1 MVSLQDRKCGHIK
14 NIPVEEDPGR
24 AQLKYGDLIQFDPIE
39 SVVQLRDADKSSAA
53 HTLVNTYVISEEMAE
68 RLTQLVIPQMQFDQ
82 PVDNKGLLVVGNYGT
97 GKSHLMSVVSSL
109 AADASLLEGLNHA
122 GVRDTASQIAGRFKV
137 IRTEIG
143 ATTMSLRDILVAE
156 LEEHLEK
163 LGVEYVFPEAGTITS
178 HKRAFEDMMAKF
190 GEVFPEHGLLLV
202 VDELLDYLRTR
213 KDQELILDLNF
224 LREVGEV
231 CKDLRFRFMAGVQ
244 EAIFDSPRFAFVADS
259 IRRVKDRFE
268 QILIARNDV
277 KFVVAERLLKK
288 TTEQQAKIRDY
299 LMPFAKY
306 YGGLNERMDEFVRL
320 FPVHP
325 DYIDTFERVTVVEK
339 REVLKTLSMGM
350 KGILGKDVPQDE
362 PGLIAF
368 DSYWGTLKQNA
379 SFRAIP
385 EIRAVIDCS
394 QVLESRIENAITR
407 KQYKPMALRL
417 IHALSVHRL
426 TTGDIYAPMGASAEE
441 LRDRLCLF
449 DPLIAELGSD
459 EPDKDLQTHVETVL
473 REIHK
478 TVSGQ
483 FISFNADNRQFY
495 LDLKKTDD
503 FDALID
509 KRAESLGQ
517 AQLDRFYYEA
527 LKRVMECQDATYV
540 TGYKIWQ
547 HELVWQEHKAARSGY
562 LFFGAPNERS
572 TAVPQRDFYL
582 YFIQPNDPPRF
593 KDDKVNDEIFFRLK
607 GTDEEFQTALKSYAA
622 ALDLAATSSG
632 HAKAT
637 YESKANGFLKK
648 LVQWLQKHMSDAF
661 EVTYQ
666 GRAKSMTEW
675 AKGKSIRDLSGLSP
689 HETINFRDLVNTIAG
704 VCLAPN
710 FENQAPDYPF
720 FSVLITGNNRAQ
732 AAQDALRAIAGQN
745 RTKQATAVL
754 DALELLNGDNFAG
767 REIGRPEGARRG
779 AAMDGGYQK
788 IDPYKSKYTKFILDT
803 VKAKGHGQVVNR
815 SEIIQ
820 DDHGLEYMNPG
831 GSRLEPEWVSVLVA
845 ALVYSGDI
853 VLAIPGKKFDAT
865 GLQQLAATGMDE
877 LVRFKHLEQPKEW
890 NLPALKALFELLGMT
905 PGMAQLVTQ
914 GKDEPVQNLQQAVG
928 KIVKRIVMTQQTLRE
943 GLSFWGQNM
952 VLGSGLGVQGSENSE
967 PGTQNSELENAKAFF
982 ESLQAYSSPGKL
994 KNFRYSAPEVLA
1006 HEKAVKALD
1015 ELDALREF
1023 IMDHSPTASWLATAE
1038 ASASRGSEFRVTGSE
1053 SKPQGLDL
1061 WVDQVKAIRGD
1072 VLDSINSELKTQ
1084 NPQLARLSS
1093 EVGEKLKKLKRD
1105 YINQYISLHARA
1117 RLGVNDDKRKA
1128 GLLNDQRLQTL
1139 LKLAGIDLM
1148 PRQQLTD
1155 YQNRLAGLKSCFALT
1170 EQNLETTPACPH
1182 CQFRPAAEIGVLGS
1196 GFGVS
1201 GSQQLDQMDEQLDK
1215 IIEQWTKTLLNNL
1228 DDPMTQANVNELLHE
1243 DDKQIVKAF
1252 MDSKELPDPVDG
1264 NFVQTLKTIL
1274 AGLQKVSV
1282 KKADLLKI
1290 VSDLGPSTPNEIKQA
1305 VSDYVDSL
1313 TKGKDQ
1319 NKVRIVLE

>member
-1 MVSLQDRKCGHIK
+1 M
-14 NIPVEEDPGR
+14 
-24 AQLKYGDLIQFDPIE
+24 KYGDLIQFDPIE

-53 HTLVNTYVISEEMAE
+53 HTLVSTYVISEEMAE
-68 RLTQLVIPQMQFDQ
+68 RLIHLVIPQLQFDM

-97 GKSHLMSVVSSL
+97 GKSHLMSVVSCL
-109 AADASLLEGLNHA
+109 AADASLLEELNHT
-122 GVRDTASQIAGRFKV
+122 GVRDAASQIAGRFKV

-156 LEEHLEK
+156 LEEGLDK
-163 LGVEYVFPEAGTITS
+163 LGVDYKFPEAGTITS

-224 LREVGEV
+224 LREIGEV

-268 QILIARNDV
+268 QVLIARSDV

-288 TTEQQAKIRDY
+288 TTEQQAQIRDY

-339 REVLKTLSMGM
+339 REVLKTLSMSM
-350 KGILGKDVPQDE
+350 KTILGKDVPQDE

-368 DSYWGTLKQNA
+368 DSYWNTLKQNP

-426 TTGDIYAPMGASAEE
+426 TIGDIYAPMGATAEE
-441 LRDRLCLF
+441 LRDRLFLF
-449 DPLIAELGSD
+449 DPLIAELGGD

-473 REIHK
+473 REILK

-503 FDALID
+503 FDALIE
-509 KRAESLGQ
+509 KRAESLDQ
-517 AQLDRFYYEA
+517 TQLDRFYYEA
-527 LKRVMECQDATYV
+527 LKRVMECQDVTYV

-547 HELVWQEHKAARSGY
+547 HELVWQEHNTTRTGY

-582 YFIQPNDPPRF
+582 YFLQPNDPPRF
-593 KDDKVNDEIFFRLK
+593 KDDKASDELFFRLK
-607 GTDEEFQTALKSYAA
+607 TTDEEFQITLKNYAA

-637 YESKANGFLKK
+637 YESKANGFLRK
-648 LVQWLQKHMSDAF
+648 LVHWLQQHMSDAF

-666 GRAKSMTEW
+666 GRTKSMTEW
-675 AKGKSIRDLSGLSP
+675 AKGKSIRELSGLSP

-710 FENQAPDYPF
+710 FENQAPGYPV
-720 FSVLITGNNRAQ
+720 FSILITDKNRAQ
-732 AAQDALRAIAGQN
+732 AAQDALRTIAGQH

-754 DALELLNGDNFAG
+754 DALDLL
-767 REIGRPEGARRG
+767 
-779 AAMDGGYQK
+779 DGEK
-788 IDPYKSKYTKFILDT
+788 IASYKSKYAQFILNV
-803 VKAKGHGQVVNR
+803 VKAKGYGQVVNR

-877 LVRFKHLEQPKEW
+877 LTRFKHLEQPKEW
-890 NLPALKALFELLGMT
+890 NLPALKALFELLDMT

-928 KIVKRIVMTQQTLRE
+928 KIVKRIVETQQRLRD
-943 GLSFWGQNM
+943 GLVFWGLDLLAGTKLASQ
-952 VLGSGLGVQGSENSE
+952 SCGLDE
-967 PGTQNSELENAKAFF
+967 TKAFF
-982 ESLQAYSSPGKL
+982 ESLQVYTSPGKL
-994 KNFRYSAPEVLA
+994 KNFRYSVSEVLA
-1006 HEKAVKALD
+1006 HEKVMKTLD
-1015 ELDALREF
+1015 ELDTLHRF
-1023 IMDHSPTASWLATAE
+1023 TSDYNQMASWLSMAE
-1038 ASASRGSEFRVTGSE
+1038 AVLPADHDWGDRMRAIRQNVLDALKQVTITDLPSLSQGIGA
-1053 SKPQGLDL
+1053 KLQGL
-1061 WVDQVKAIRGD
+1061 
-1072 VLDSINSELKTQ
+1072 
-1084 NPQLARLSS
+1084 
-1093 EVGEKLKKLKRD
+1093 KKD
-1105 YINQYISLHARA
+1105 YIAIYIGLHTRA
-1117 RLGVNDDKRKA
+1117 RLGVNDDQRKA
-1128 GLLNDQRLQTL
+1128 GLLKDQRLQNL
-1139 LKLAGIDLM
+1139 DKLTNIDLM

-1155 YQNRLAGLKSCFALT
+1155 YRNRLAGLKSCFALT
-1170 EQNLETTPACPH
+1170 AQELDARPICPH
-1182 CQFRPAAEIGVLGS
+1182 CEFQPSRETGTAA
-1196 GFGVS
+1196 
-1201 GSQQLDQMDEQLDK
+1201 GSQMIEQMDAQLDK
-1215 IIEQWTKTLLNNL
+1215 MVNVWTSTLLSNL
-1228 DDPMTQANVNELLHE
+1228 EDPITRAN
-1243 DDKQIVKAF
+1243 
-1252 MDSKELPDPVDG
+1252 M
-1264 NFVQTLKTIL
+1264 
-1274 AGLQKVSV
+1274 
-1282 KKADLLKI
+1282 DLLKNDDRELLEAFSKSGELPLPLG
-1290 VSDLGPSTPNEIKQA
+1290 SDFVHALREVLSSLVKVPIKARELQQALQITDGPATPAELKKRFEAYIDQ
-1305 VSDYVDSL
+1305 L
-1313 TKGKDQ
+1313 TRGHDPA
-1319 NKVRIVLE
+1319 NVRIVME

>member
-1 MVSLQDRKCGHIK
+1 M
-14 NIPVEEDPGR
+14 
-24 AQLKYGDLIQFDPIE
+24 KYGDLIQFDPIE
-39 SVVQLRDADKSSAA
+39 SVVQLRDADKASAA
-53 HTLVNTYVISEEMAE
+53 QHLVNTYVISEEMAE
-68 RLTQLVIPQMQFDQ
+68 RLIQLVIPQIQFEQ

-109 AADASLLEGLNHA
+109 AADASLLEGVNHS
-122 GVRDTASQIAGRFKV
+122 GVRDAAEQIAGHFKV

-156 LEEHLEK
+156 LEESLDK
-163 LGVEYVFPEAGTITS
+163 LGVDYVFPEAGTITS
-178 HKRAFEDMMAKF
+178 HKRAFEDMMEKF
-190 GEVFPEHGLLLV
+190 GQAYPEHGLLLV

-224 LREVGEV
+224 LREIGEV

-268 QILIARNDV
+268 QILIARSDV
-277 KFVVAERLLKK
+277 KYVVAERLLKK
-288 TTEQQAKIRDY
+288 TAEQQAKIREY
-299 LMPFAKY
+299 LTPFARF
-306 YGGLNERMDEFVRL
+306 YGNMNERMDEFVRL

-339 REVLKTLSMGM
+339 REVLKTISLGM
-350 KGILGKDVPQDE
+350 KGILDKDVPQDE
-362 PGLIAF
+362 PGLSAF
-368 DSYWGTLKQNA
+368 DSYWNTLKQNA

-385 EIRAVIDCS
+385 DIRAVIDCS

-417 IHALSVHRL
+417 IRALSLHRL

-449 DPLIAELGSD
+449 DPLIAELGSN

-483 FISFNADNRQFY
+483 FISFNPDNRQYY

-509 KRAESLGQ
+509 RKADTLSES
-517 AQLDRFYYEA
+517 QLDRFYYEA

-547 HELVWQEHKAARSGY
+547 HELVWQEHKAARTGY

-572 TAVPQRDFYL
+572 TAIPQRDFYL
-582 YFIQPNDPPRF
+582 YFIQPNDLPRF
-593 KDDKVNDEIFFRLK
+593 KDTKESDEVFFRLK
-607 GTDEEFQTALKSYAA
+607 NSDEEFQTALKSYAA

-648 LVQWLQKHMSDAF
+648 LVQWLQKHMTDAF

-666 GRAKSMTEW
+666 GRAKSMSEW
-675 AKGKSIRDLSGLSP
+675 AKGKSIRDLSNLAP

-704 VCLAPN
+704 VCLAPH

-732 AAQDALRAIAGQN
+732 AAQDALRVLSGQN

-754 DALELLNGDNFAG
+754 DALELL
-767 REIGRPEGARRG
+767 
-779 AAMDGGYQK
+779 DGEK
-788 IDPYKSKYTKFILDT
+788 IAPCKSKYSKFILDV
-803 VKAKGHGQVVNR
+803 VKARGHGQVVNR

-831 GSRLEPEWVSVLVA
+831 DSRLEPEWVTVLVA

-853 VLAIPGKKFDAT
+853 VLSLPGKKFDAT

-877 LVRFKHLEQPKEW
+877 LIRFKHLEQPREW
-890 NLPALKALFELLGMT
+890 NLPALKALFELLGMP
-905 PGMAQLVTQ
+905 PGNAQLVTQ
-914 GKDEPVQNLQQAVG
+914 GNDEPVQQLQQSVN
-928 KIVKRIVMTQQTLRE
+928 KIVRRIVMTQQTLRE
-943 GLSFWGQNM
+943 GLSFWGLDLLVM
-952 VLGSGLGVQGSENSE
+952 SDEWRVMSE
-967 PGTQNSELENAKAFF
+967 ELPKTKKFL
-982 ESLQAYSSPGKL
+982 ESLQAYTSPGKL
-994 KNFRYSAPEVLA
+994 KNFRYSMDEVKA

-1015 ELDALREF
+1015 DLDDLREF
-1023 IMDHSPTASWLATAE
+1023 VMDHSPTASWLSTAE
-1038 ASASRGSEFRVTGSE
+1038 GVLSPEH
-1053 SKPQGLDL
+1053 D
-1061 WVDQVKAIRGD
+1061 WVDRMKTTRKD
-1072 VLDSINSELKTQ
+1072 VLEMLKQTDLTELANQSQSIGTKLQ
-1084 NPQLARLSS
+1084 Q
-1093 EVGEKLKKLKRD
+1093 LKKD
-1105 YINQYISLHARA
+1105 YIVVYIGLHTKA

-1128 GLLNDQRLQTL
+1128 ALMGDHRLQTL

-1170 EQNLETTPACPH
+1170 EQNMENTPACPH
-1182 CQFRPAAEIGVLGS
+1182 CGFRPSVETGTAP
-1196 GFGVS
+1196 
-1201 GSQQLDQMDEQLDK
+1201 GSQMIEQMDNDLDTMVSN
-1215 IIEQWTKTLLNNL
+1215 WTSTLLGNL
-1228 DDPMTQANVNELLHE
+1228 EDPITQAN
-1243 DDKQIVKAF
+1243 
-1252 MDSKELPDPVDG
+1252 M
-1264 NFVQTLKTIL
+1264 
-1274 AGLQKVSV
+1274 
-1282 KKADLLKI
+1282 DLLKVDDREPLEAFI
-1290 VSDLGPSTPNEIKQA
+1290 KSKDLPVPLDTNFVHALKEVLSGLVKVLVKAKELQKAIQIESGPSTPSEIKKRFN
-1305 VSDYVDSL
+1305 DYIDQL
-1313 TKGKDQ
+1313 TKGKDPA
-1319 NKVRIVLE
+1319 KVRIILEG

>member
-1 MVSLQDRKCGHIK
+1 M
-14 NIPVEEDPGR
+14 
-24 AQLKYGDLIQFDPIE
+24 KYGDLIQFDPIE

-53 HTLVNTYVISEEMAE
+53 SQLVNTYVISDEMAE
-68 RLTQLVIPQMQFDQ
+68 RLTQLVIPQLQFDQ

-109 AADASLLEGLNHA
+109 AADASLLEGLKSDD
-122 GVRDTASQIAGRFKV
+122 VRDKASQIAGRFKV

-178 HKRAFEDMMAKF
+178 HKRAFEDMMARF
-190 GEVFPEHGLLLV
+190 GEEFPEHGLLLV

-288 TTEQQAKIRDY
+288 TAEQQAKIREH

-306 YGGLNERMDEFVRL
+306 YGGLSERMDEFVRL

-350 KGILGKDVPQDE
+350 KAKLNEPVPENE

-368 DSYWGTLKQNA
+368 DSYWNTLKQNA
-379 SFRAIP
+379 SFRTIP

-394 QVLESRIENAITR
+394 QVLESRIENVITR

-449 DPLIAELGSD
+449 DPLIADLGSD

-547 HELVWQEHKAARSGY
+547 HELVWQERNAARNGY

-582 YFIQPNDPPRF
+582 YFIQPYDPNDKLSRF
-593 KDDKVNDEIFFRLK
+593 INEKNRDEVFFRLK
-607 GTDEEFQTALKSYAA
+607 STDEEFQIALKSYAA

-632 HAKAT
+632 HPKAT

-648 LVQWLQKHMSDAF
+648 LVQWLQKNMTMVF

-666 GRAKSMTEW
+666 GRTKSMSEW
-675 AKGKSIRDLSGLSP
+675 AKEKGGNIRSLSGLAP

-710 FENQAPDYPF
+710 FEDQAPEYPF
-720 FSVLITGNNRAQ
+720 FSVLITGNNRVQ

-745 RTKQATAVL
+745 RTRQATAVL
-754 DALELLNGDNFAG
+754 DALELL
-767 REIGRPEGARRG
+767 
-779 AAMDGGYQK
+779 DGEK
-788 IDPYKSKYTKFILDT
+788 IDPYKSKFTKFILDA

-831 GSRLEPEWVSVLVA
+831 GTRLEPEWVTVILA

-943 GLSFWGQNM
+943 GLSFWG
-952 VLGSGLGVQGSENSE
+952 LDLLAGTDLASHASGLDE
-967 PGTQNSELENAKAFF
+967 AKSFF

-1023 IMDHSPTASWLATAE
+1023 IMDHSPTASWLSTAE
-1038 ASASRGSEFRVTGSE
+1038 AVLPAEH
-1053 SKPQGLDL
+1053 D
-1061 WVDQVKAIRGD
+1061 WVDRMKTSRQD
-1072 VLDSINSELKTQ
+1072 VLDSLKQANLTELASQSQSIGAKLQ
-1084 NPQLARLSS
+1084 
-1093 EVGEKLKKLKRD
+1093 KLKKD
-1105 YINQYISLHARA
+1105 YTVAYIGLHTKA

-1170 EQNLETTPACPH
+1170 EQNLDASPICPH
-1182 CQFRPAAEIGVLGS
+1182 CGFRPSVETFASA
-1196 GFGVS
+1196 
-1201 GSQQLDQMDEQLDK
+1201 GSQMIDQMDAQLDAMVSA
-1215 IIEQWTKTLLNNL
+1215 WTSTILSNL
-1228 DDPMTQANVNELLHE
+1228 EDPITQANMDLLKI
-1243 DDKQIVKAF
+1243 DDREPLEAF
-1252 MDSKELPDPVDG
+1252 IKSKELPVPLDS
-1264 NFVQTLKTIL
+1264 NFVHALKEVL
-1274 AGLQKVSV
+1274 SGLVKVTV
-1282 KKADLLKI
+1282 KAQELQQALQVTD
-1290 VSDLGPSTPNEIKQA
+1290 GPATPAEMKKRFEEYIDQ
-1305 VSDYVDSL
+1305 L
-1313 TKGKDQ
+1313 TKGKDPA
-1319 NKVRIVLE
+1319 KVRIVME

>member
-1 MVSLQDRKCGHIK
+1 M
-14 NIPVEEDPGR
+14 E
-24 AQLKYGDLIQFDPIE
+24 QLKYGDLIQFDPIE

-53 HTLVNTYVISEEMAE
+53 HQLVSTYVISEEMAE
-68 RLTQLVIPQMQFDQ
+68 RFTQVVFPQMQFEQ

-97 GKSHLMSVVSSL
+97 GKSHLMSVLSSL
-109 AADASLLEGLNHA
+109 AADASLLEGLNHPGVHDAA
-122 GVRDTASQIAGRFKV
+122 GQIAGRFKV

-156 LEEHLEK
+156 LEENLDKLEV
-163 LGVEYVFPEAGTITS
+163 GYVFPEASTITS
-178 HKRAFEDMMAKF
+178 HKRVFEDMMEQF
-190 GEVFPEHGLLLV
+190 GQAYSEHGLLLV

-224 LREVGEV
+224 LREIGEI
-231 CKDLRFRFMAGVQ
+231 CKDLRFRFIAGVQ

-268 QILIARNDV
+268 QVLIARSDV

-288 TTEQQAKIRDY
+288 TAEQQVKIRDY
-299 LMPFAKY
+299 LMPFAKF
-306 YGGLNERMDEFVRL
+306 YGGFNERMDEFVRL

-325 DYIDTFERVTVVEK
+325 DYIDTFERVTIVEK
-339 REVLKTLSMGM
+339 REVLKTLSMSM
-350 KGILGKDVPQDE
+350 KVILDKDVPQDE

-368 DSYWGTLKQNA
+368 DSYWSTLKQNA
-379 SFRAIP
+379 SFRATP

-417 IHALSVHRL
+417 IYALSVHRL
-426 TTGDIYAPMGASAEE
+426 TSGNIYTPMGASAEE

-483 FISFNADNRQFY
+483 FISFNADNRQYY

-509 KRAESLGQ
+509 KRAESLGNV
-517 AQLDRFYYEA
+517 QLDRFYYEA

-547 HELVWQEHKAARSGY
+547 HELVWQEHKAARTGY

-593 KDDKVNDEIFFRLK
+593 KDSKVNDEVFFRLK
-607 GTDEEFQTALKSYAA
+607 SPDEEFLTALKSYAA

-637 YESKANGFLKK
+637 YESKASDFLKK
-648 LVQWLQKHMSDAF
+648 LVQWLQKHMTNAF
-661 EVTYQ
+661 QVTYQ
-666 GRAKSMTEW
+666 GRPKSMTEW
-675 AKGKSIRDLSGLSP
+675 AKGKSIRELSGLLP
-689 HETINFRDLVNTIAG
+689 NETINFRDLVNTIAG
-704 VCLAPN
+704 ICLAPH

-732 AAQDALRAIAGQN
+732 AAQDALRALAGQN

-754 DALELLNGDNFAG
+754 DALDLL
-767 REIGRPEGARRG
+767 
-779 AAMDGGYQK
+779 DGEK
-788 IDPYKSKYTKFILDT
+788 IDPYRSKYTKFILDA

-820 DDHGLEYMNPG
+820 DDYGLEYMNLG
-831 GSRLEPEWVSVLVA
+831 ASRLEPEWIVVILA

-877 LVRFKHLEQPKEW
+877 LIRFKHLEQPKEW

-905 PGMAQLVTQ
+905 PGMAQLITQ

-928 KIVKRIVMTQQTLRE
+928 KVVKRIVMAQQTLRE
-943 GLSFWGQNM
+943 GLPFWGLDLVQS
-952 VLGSGLGVQGSENSE
+952 SGFMVQGSENSE
-967 PGTQNSELENAKAFF
+967 LKTQNLKLEDAKTFF
-982 ESLQAYSSPGKL
+982 ESLQAYSTPGKL
-994 KNFRYSAPEVLA
+994 KNFRYSAAEVLA
-1006 HEKAVKALD
+1006 HEKAVKALG
-1015 ELDALREF
+1015 ELDALRKF
-1023 IMDHSPTASWLATAE
+1023 IMDHGPTAAWLATAE
-1038 ASASRGSEFRVTGSE
+1038 ASASRSSELRVSGSE

-1061 WVDQVKAIRGD
+1061 WVDQVKAIGGD

-1084 NPQLARLSS
+1084 NPQLARVSS
-1093 EVGEKLKKLKRD
+1093 EVREKLKKLKRE
-1105 YINQYISLHARA
+1105 YINQYLSLHARA

-1155 YQNRLAGLKSCFALT
+1155 YQNRLTRMKSCFALT
-1170 EQNLETTPACPH
+1170 EQNLDASPICPH
-1182 CQFRPAAEIGVLGS
+1182 CQFRPAAEIGA
-1196 GFGVS
+1196 S
-1201 GSQQLDQMDEQLDK
+1201 GSQQLNQMDEQLDR

-1228 DDPMTQANVNELLHE
+1228 DNPMTQANVKELLQE
-1243 DDKQIVKAF
+1243 DDKQVIQSF
-1252 MDSKELPDPVDG
+1252 IDSKELPDRVDG

-1274 AGLQKVSV
+1274 AGLQKVPV

-1290 VSDLGPSTPNEIKQA
+1290 VSDLGPSTPDEIKRA
-1305 VSDYVDSL
+1305 VSAYVDSL
-1313 TKGKDQ
+1313 TKGKDP